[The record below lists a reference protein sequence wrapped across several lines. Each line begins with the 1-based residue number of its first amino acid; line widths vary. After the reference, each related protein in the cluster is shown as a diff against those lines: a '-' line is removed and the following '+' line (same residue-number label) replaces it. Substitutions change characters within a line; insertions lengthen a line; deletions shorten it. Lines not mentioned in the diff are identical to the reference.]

1 MSVRGYTAA
10 FDWSRSGG
18 YGGTLEDVSSYI
30 AEDDLVLT
38 IGRDTTQAASNL
50 ASATLEMSIVET
62 AALGSFKFAPELSSS
77 PIFGKV
83 VPGVPFV
90 LQFEIP
96 AVSSTT
102 LYAGVLDDFEYSAKG
117 VLTATVT
124 DAWGA
129 PSQQKL
135 STTVYLGMRTG
146 DLIGVVLDEIGWTGG
161 RDIDPGA
168 TVVAFWWSEGD
179 DAATA
184 IQKLVDSEGPP
195 AIAYVEAGTF
205 LFRDRHHRITDANSL
220 TSQATFTH
228 IYPPLSGPAADYK
241 VLTEPAATYRHGRT
255 SLINTATFQVDI
267 LGPDQPVAVWTQDTA
282 MPIPAGTT
290 AVLTVT
296 GSTAFI
302 NAVLPVQTTA
312 FDPETG
318 APNGDM
324 TVDFGSVSSTS
335 ISRTSGQSLTL
346 SITAGGSD
354 TLISFLQIRANPLTV
369 QRTYQVTSQDAGS
382 VASKGTLTWP
392 GTLPW
397 CNQYD
402 AQSIADRI
410 VATYATARPI
420 ITFTIDGALT
430 NSAGTS
436 YLTQF
441 ASRTISD
448 RITIRHDLIG
458 INGDYFIE
466 KTVRTIKSL
475 GRAGSLLTVTAE
487 AIPATGAVN
496 PFTFDVAGKGFN
508 DGQFQ
513 ATGLD
518 NPANVFR
525 FDVAGHGFN
534 DGAWGT

>member
-30 AEDDLVLT
+30 AEDDMVLT
-38 IGRDTTQAASNL
+38 VGRDTTQAASNL
-50 ASATLEMSIVET
+50 ASATLEMSIVEKD
-62 AALGSFKFAPELSSS
+62 ALGSFKFAPELSTS

-83 VPGVPFV
+83 VPGVPFT
-90 LQFEIP
+90 LQLEIP

-102 LYAGVLDDFEYSAKG
+102 LYTGVLDDFEYSAKG
-117 VLTATVT
+117 VLSATVT

-135 STTVYLGMRTG
+135 STTVYQGMRTG
-146 DLIGVVLDEIGWTGG
+146 DLIGVVLDAIGWTGG

-168 TVVAFWWSEGD
+168 TVVNFWWSEGD

-195 AIAYVEAGTF
+195 AIAYVEAGVF
-205 LFRDRHHRITDANSL
+205 MFRDRHHRITDATSL

-241 VLTEPAATYRHGRT
+241 ILRDPAATYKHGRT
-255 SLINTATFQVDI
+255 SIINTATFQVGI

-282 MPIPAGTT
+282 ISIPAGTT

-296 GSTAFI
+296 SSTAFI
-302 NAVLPVQTTA
+302 NAVVPVQTTA
-312 FDPETG
+312 FDPDTG

-324 TVDFGSVSSTS
+324 TVDFGSVSSVTL
-335 ISRTSGQSLTL
+335 SRTSGQSLTL
-346 SITAGGSD
+346 TIVAGGSD
-354 TLISFLQIRANPLTV
+354 TVISFLQIRANPLTV

-382 VASKGTLTWP
+382 VASKGALTWP
-392 GTLPW
+392 GSLPW

-441 ASRTISD
+441 AGRTISD

-466 KTVRTIKSL
+466 KTVRTIRSL
-475 GRAGSLLTVTAE
+475 GLNGSLLAITAE
-487 AIPATGAVN
+487 AIPATGATN

-518 NPANVFR
+518 NPSNVFR
-525 FDVAGHGFN
+525 FDVASHGFN
-534 DGAWGT
+534 DGAWAS